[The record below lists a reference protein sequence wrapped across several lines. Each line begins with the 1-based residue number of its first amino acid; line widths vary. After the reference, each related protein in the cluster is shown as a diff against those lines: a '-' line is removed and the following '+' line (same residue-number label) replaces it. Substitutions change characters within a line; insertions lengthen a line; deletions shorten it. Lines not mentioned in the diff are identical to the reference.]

1 MVVALA
7 VALLLASSAA
17 TARNNYVVERK
28 EIATLNKSSFLSSLS
43 TEKTMLIGF
52 LEKGQDESER
62 MLYELEMFAG
72 SAQGRY
78 PDLKVI
84 PELHLLVRDSN
95 GGKWKSHSIDV
106 DISVEGLSSYVDNQS
121 WMLHAKDAHVLTF
134 CTPFNFCGRMLGALA
149 EKSIALE
156 RALPIPKWLAM
167 ILIPALI
174 TFAGRFVIESMYS
187 TEERVRTALSGS
199 DNGAQSLN
207 DSAEQNADDE
217 PKKSK

>member
-1 MVVALA
+1 
-7 VALLLASSAA
+7 
-17 TARNNYVVERK
+17 
-28 EIATLNKSSFLSSLS
+28 
-43 TEKTMLIGF
+43 
-52 LEKGQDESER
+52 
-62 MLYELEMFAG
+62 
-72 SAQGRY
+72 
-78 PDLKVI
+78 
-84 PELHLLVRDSN
+84 DSN
-95 GGKWKSHSIDV
+95 GGKWMSHSIDV

-199 DNGAQSLN
+199 DNGA
-207 DSAEQNADDE
+207 
-217 PKKSK
+217 